1 MADSAAPPEPA
12 GTLFRSGAPTV
23 TSAAVAFPAA
33 ASGRGPGWRGRSA
46 AQRLLRHPLQA
57 QALLGSL
64 LLLAQPTPVAA
75 QGAAGLSQ
83 PLGVTPQDRQ
93 MFGNGSGSSSGL
105 GPAGSSSG
113 IDITN
118 PIDLINRIRRSTAL
132 DDATPPASA
141 VDQALKAL
149 EAQSGPAPAGPV
161 TGGRSVVSPPSAG
174 GRPAV
179 SGPTMLPGSP

>member
-1 MADSAAPPEPA
+1 MADPAAPSEPA
-12 GTLFRSGAPTV
+12 GNLFPSGAPTGA
-23 TSAAVAFPAA
+23 TPAA
-33 ASGRGPGWRGRSA
+33 ATGRGPGWPGRPA
-46 AQRLLRHPLQA
+46 AERLLRHPLQA
-57 QALLGSL
+57 PALFGSL

-93 MFGNGSGSSSGL
+93 MFGNGSGSGSGV

-149 EAQSGPAPAGPV
+149 EAQSGPAPAGPA
-161 TGGRSVVSPPSAG
+161 TG

-179 SGPTMLPGSP
+179 SGPTMLPASP

>member
-1 MADSAAPPEPA
+1 MAEPAAPSEPA
-12 GTLFRSGAPTV
+12 GTLCRSGAPT
-23 TSAAVAFPAA
+23 AASPAAPPAA

-46 AQRLLRHPLQA
+46 AQRLLRHPLQTP
-57 QALLGSL
+57 ALLGSL
-64 LLLAQPTPVAA
+64 LLLAQPAPVAA
-75 QGAAGLSQ
+75 QAAAGLSQ

-93 MFGNGSGSSSGL
+93 IFGNGSGSGSGV
-105 GPAGSSSG
+105 GPAGSGSG
-113 IDITN
+113 IDINN

-149 EAQSGPAPAGPV
+149 EAQSGPVPAGPA

>member
-1 MADSAAPPEPA
+1 MADPAAPSQPA
-12 GTLFRSGAPTV
+12 GTLFRCGPPTV
-23 TSAAVAFPAA
+23 TSAAAA
-33 ASGRGPGWRGRSA
+33 VGRGPAGPGRHGVSH
-46 AQRLLRHPLQA
+46 RWLWHLLHAP
-57 QALLGSL
+57 ALLGSL
-64 LLLAQPTPVAA
+64 LLLAQPTPVVA
-75 QGAAGLSQ
+75 QAAAGLSQ

-93 MFGNGSGSSSGL
+93 IFGNGSGSGSGV

-113 IDITN
+113 IDINN

-149 EAQSGPAPAGPV
+149 EAQSGPAPAGPAV
-161 TGGRSVVSPPSAG
+161 GGQPLVSPPPSG

-179 SGPTMLPGSP
+179 SGPAQLPGSP

>member
-1 MADSAAPPEPA
+1 MADPAAPSEPA
-12 GTLFRSGAPTV
+12 GTLFLSGAPTG
-23 TSAAVAFPAA
+23 ACGLGRPGRPAA
-33 ASGRGPGWRGRSA
+33 E
-46 AQRLLRHPLQA
+46 RLLRQPLQIP
-57 QALLGSL
+57 ALLGSL

-75 QGAAGLSQ
+75 QAAAGFSQ

-93 MFGNGSGSSSGL
+93 IFGNGSGSGSGV
-105 GPAGSSSG
+105 GPAGSGSG

-149 EAQSGPAPAGPV
+149 EAQSGPAPAGPAA
-161 TGGRSVVSPPSAG
+161 GGRSVVSPPSAG
-174 GRPAV
+174 PRP
-179 SGPTMLPGSP
+179 SGPAMLPGSP

>member
-1 MADSAAPPEPA
+1 MADPAAPSEPA
-12 GTLFRSGAPTV
+12 GTLFRFGAPTGAC
-23 TSAAVAFPAA
+23 SAA
-33 ASGRGPGWRGRSA
+33 ASGRGPSWRGRSA

-57 QALLGSL
+57 PALFGSL

-93 MFGNGSGSSSGL
+93 MFGNGSGSGSGV

-149 EAQSGPAPAGPV
+149 EAQSGPAPAGPAA
-161 TGGRSVVSPPSAG
+161 GGRSVVSPPSAG
-174 GRPAV
+174 PRPAV
-179 SGPTMLPGSP
+179 SGPAMLPGSP

>member
-1 MADSAAPPEPA
+1 MADPAPPSEPA
-12 GTLFRSGAPTV
+12 GTLFRSEAPT
-23 TSAAVAFPAA
+23 AAPPAA

-46 AQRLLRHPLQA
+46 VQRLLRHPLQA
-57 QALLGSL
+57 PALLGSL

-75 QGAAGLSQ
+75 QAAASFSQ

-93 MFGNGSGSSSGL
+93 IFGNGSGSGSGV

-149 EAQSGPAPAGPV
+149 EAQSGPAPVGPAPVGPAPAGPA
-161 TGGRSVVSPPSAG
+161 TG

-179 SGPTMLPGSP
+179 SGPAMLPGSP

>member
-1 MADSAAPPEPA
+1 MADPAAPFEPA
-12 GTLFRSGAPTV
+12 G
-23 TSAAVAFPAA
+23 AVPPAA
-33 ASGRGPGWRGRSA
+33 ASSGGPSWRGRSA

-57 QALLGSL
+57 PALLGSL

-75 QGAAGLSQ
+75 QAAAGLSQ

-93 MFGNGSGSSSGL
+93 MFGNGSGSGSGV

-149 EAQSGPAPAGPV
+149 EAQSGPAPAGPA
-161 TGGRSVVSPPSAG
+161 TG

-179 SGPTMLPGSP
+179 SGPAMLPGSP

>member
-1 MADSAAPPEPA
+1 MADPAAPSQPA
-12 GTLFRSGAPTV
+12 GTLFRSGAPT
-23 TSAAVAFPAA
+23 AASPSVAPPAA
-33 ASGRGPGWRGRSA
+33 ASGRGPGWRGPGWRGRTA

-57 QALLGSL
+57 PALFGSL

-75 QGAAGLSQ
+75 QAAAGLSQ

-93 MFGNGSGSSSGL
+93 IFGNGSGSGSGV

-149 EAQSGPAPAGPV
+149 EAQSGPAPAGPA
-161 TGGRSVVSPPSAG
+161 TGGPATG

>member
-1 MADSAAPPEPA
+1 
-12 GTLFRSGAPTV
+12 
-23 TSAAVAFPAA
+23 
-33 ASGRGPGWRGRSA
+33 
-46 AQRLLRHPLQA
+46 
-57 QALLGSL
+57 
-64 LLLAQPTPVAA
+64 VAA

-93 MFGNGSGSSSGL
+93 MFGNGSGSGSGV

-149 EAQSGPAPAGPV
+149 EAQSGQAPAGPA
-161 TGGRSVVSPPSAG
+161 TGGQSVVSPPAAG

-179 SGPTMLPGSP
+179 SGPAMLPGSP

>member
-1 MADSAAPPEPA
+1 MADPAAPSEPA
-12 GTLFRSGAPTV
+12 GTLFRSGAPTGA
-23 TSAAVAFPAA
+23 SPAA
-33 ASGRGPGWRGRSA
+33 AAGLGLDRPGRPA
-46 AQRLLRHPLQA
+46 AERLLRHPLQIP
-57 QALLGSL
+57 ALLGSL

-75 QGAAGLSQ
+75 QAAAGFSQ

-93 MFGNGSGSSSGL
+93 IFGNGSGSGSGV
-105 GPAGSSSG
+105 GPAGSGSG

-149 EAQSGPAPAGPV
+149 EAQSGPAPAGPA
-161 TGGRSVVSPPSAG
+161 TGGQSVVSPPSAG
-174 GRPAV
+174 ARPAV
-179 SGPTMLPGSP
+179 SGPAMLPGSP

>member
-1 MADSAAPPEPA
+1 MADPAAPSEPA
-12 GTLFRSGAPTV
+12 GTLFRSEAPT
-23 TSAAVAFPAA
+23 AASPAA
-33 ASGRGPGWRGRSA
+33 ATGRGPGWPGRPA
-46 AQRLLRHPLQA
+46 AERLLRHPLQA
-57 QALLGSL
+57 PALLGSL

-75 QGAAGLSQ
+75 QAAASFSQ

-93 MFGNGSGSSSGL
+93 IFGNGSGSGSGV

-161 TGGRSVVSPPSAG
+161 TGGRSVVSPPAAG
-174 GRPAV
+174 PRPAV

>member
-1 MADSAAPPEPA
+1 MADPAAPSEPA
-12 GTLFRSGAPTV
+12 GTLFRSDAPTGEP
-23 TSAAVAFPAA
+23 SAA

-57 QALLGSL
+57 PALLGSL

-75 QGAAGLSQ
+75 QAAAGLSQ

-93 MFGNGSGSSSGL
+93 IFGNGSGSGSGV

-149 EAQSGPAPAGPV
+149 EAQSGPAPAGPA
-161 TGGRSVVSPPSAG
+161 TGGPATG

-179 SGPTMLPGSP
+179 SGPAMLPGSP

>member
-1 MADSAAPPEPA
+1 MADPAAPSEPA
-12 GTLFRSGAPTV
+12 GTLFRSDAPTGEP
-23 TSAAVAFPAA
+23 SAA
-33 ASGRGPGWRGRSA
+33 ASGRGPGWRGPGWRGRTA

-57 QALLGSL
+57 PALFGSL

-93 MFGNGSGSSSGL
+93 IFGNGSGSGSGV

-149 EAQSGPAPAGPV
+149 EAQSGPAPAGPAS
-161 TGGRSVVSPPSAG
+161 GGPAAG
-174 GRPAV
+174 VRPAV
-179 SGPTMLPGSP
+179 SGPAMLPGSP

>member
-1 MADSAAPPEPA
+1 MADPAAPFEPA
-12 GTLFRSGAPTV
+12 GTLFRSGAPTG
-23 TSAAVAFPAA
+23 APPAA

-57 QALLGSL
+57 PALFGSL

-93 MFGNGSGSSSGL
+93 MFGNGSGSGSGV

-118 PIDLINRIRRSTAL
+118 PIELINRIRRSTAL

-149 EAQSGPAPAGPV
+149 EAQSGPAPAGPA
-161 TGGRSVVSPPSAG
+161 TGGPATG

-179 SGPTMLPGSP
+179 SGPAMLPGSP

>member
-1 MADSAAPPEPA
+1 MADSAAPSKPA
-12 GTLFRSGAPTV
+12 GAAP
-23 TSAAVAFPAA
+23 PAA
-33 ASGRGPGWRGRSA
+33 ASGRWPSSRGRFG
-46 AQRLLRHPLQA
+46 AQRLLRHPLQT

-93 MFGNGSGSSSGL
+93 MFGNGSGSGSGV

-149 EAQSGPAPAGPV
+149 EAQSGPAPVGPA
-161 TGGRSVVSPPSAG
+161 TGGRSVVSPPAAG

-179 SGPTMLPGSP
+179 SGPAMLPGSP

>member
-1 MADSAAPPEPA
+1 MADPAAPSEPT
-12 GTLFRSGAPTV
+12 GTVFRPGAPTGA
-23 TSAAVAFPAA
+23 SPAA
-33 ASGRGPGWRGRSA
+33 AAGRGPGRPGRPTGE
-46 AQRLLRHPLQA
+46 RLLRQPLQIP
-57 QALLGSL
+57 ALLGSL

-75 QGAAGLSQ
+75 QAAAGFSQ

-93 MFGNGSGSSSGL
+93 IFGNGSGSGSGV
-105 GPAGSSSG
+105 GPAGSGSG

-149 EAQSGPAPAGPV
+149 EAQSGPAPAGPAA
-161 TGGRSVVSPPSAG
+161 GGRSVVSPPSAG
-174 GRPAV
+174 PRPPV
-179 SGPTMLPGSP
+179 SGPAMLPGSP

>member
-1 MADSAAPPEPA
+1 MADPAAPSEPA
-12 GTLFRSGAPTV
+12 GTLFRSGAPT
-23 TSAAVAFPAA
+23 AASPAAAPPAA
-33 ASGRGPGWRGRSA
+33 ASSRGPGWRGRSA

-57 QALLGSL
+57 PALLGSL

-75 QGAAGLSQ
+75 QAAAGLSQ

-93 MFGNGSGSSSGL
+93 MFGNGSGSGSGV

-149 EAQSGPAPAGPV
+149 EAQSGPAPAGPA
-161 TGGRSVVSPPSAG
+161 TGGPATG

>member
-1 MADSAAPPEPA
+1 MADPAAPSEPA
-12 GTLFRSGAPTV
+12 GAAP
-23 TSAAVAFPAA
+23 PAA
-33 ASGRGPGWRGRSA
+33 ASGPGPSWRGRPA
-46 AQRLLRHPLQA
+46 AERLLWHALQA
-57 QALLGSL
+57 PALLASL

-75 QGAAGLSQ
+75 QGAAALSQ

-93 MFGNGSGSSSGL
+93 IFGNGSGSGSGV

-149 EAQSGPAPAGPV
+149 EAQSGPAPAGPAS
-161 TGGRSVVSPPSAG
+161 GGAATG

-179 SGPTMLPGSP
+179 SGPAMLPGSP

>member
-1 MADSAAPPEPA
+1 MADPAASSKPA
-12 GTLFRSGAPTV
+12 GTRFPSGAPTGA
-23 TSAAVAFPAA
+23 TPAA

-57 QALLGSL
+57 PALLGSL

-93 MFGNGSGSSSGL
+93 MFGNGSGSGSGV

-149 EAQSGPAPAGPV
+149 EAQSGPAPAGPA
-161 TGGRSVVSPPSAG
+161 TG

-179 SGPTMLPGSP
+179 SGPAMLPGSP

>member
-1 MADSAAPPEPA
+1 MADPAAPFKPN

-23 TSAAVAFPAA
+23 AFPAA
-33 ASGRGPGWRGRSA
+33 ASPATASGRRPGWRGRSA
-46 AQRLLRHPLQA
+46 AHRLLRHPLQA
-57 QALLGSL
+57 PALLGSL

-93 MFGNGSGSSSGL
+93 MFGNGSGSGSGL

-149 EAQSGPAPAGPV
+149 EAQSGPAPAGPAS
-161 TGGRSVVSPPSAG
+161 GGPATG

>member
-1 MADSAAPPEPA
+1 MADPAAPSQPA
-12 GTLFRSGAPTV
+12 GTLFRSGAPT
-23 TSAAVAFPAA
+23 AASPSVAPPAA

-57 QALLGSL
+57 PALFGSL

-75 QGAAGLSQ
+75 QAAAGLSQ

-93 MFGNGSGSSSGL
+93 MFGNGSGSGSGV

-149 EAQSGPAPAGPV
+149 EAQSGPAPAGPA
-161 TGGRSVVSPPSAG
+161 SG

-179 SGPTMLPGSP
+179 SGPAMLPGSP

>member
-1 MADSAAPPEPA
+1 MADPAAPSEPA

-23 TSAAVAFPAA
+23 ASPAAASPAA
-33 ASGRGPGWRGRSA
+33 ASGRGPGWRGPGWRGRTA

-57 QALLGSL
+57 PALFGSL

-75 QGAAGLSQ
+75 QAAAGLSQ

-93 MFGNGSGSSSGL
+93 IFGNGSGSGNGV

-149 EAQSGPAPAGPV
+149 EAQSGPAPAGPAS
-161 TGGRSVVSPPSAG
+161 GGPATG

>member
-1 MADSAAPPEPA
+1 MADPAAPSEPA
-12 GTLFRSGAPTV
+12 GTLFRSGPP
-23 TSAAVAFPAA
+23 TSASPAAPPAA

-57 QALLGSL
+57 PALLGSL

-93 MFGNGSGSSSGL
+93 MFGNGSGSGSGV

-149 EAQSGPAPAGPV
+149 EAQSGPAPAGQAS
-161 TGGRSVVSPPSAG
+161 GGPATG

-179 SGPTMLPGSP
+179 SGPAMLPGSP

>member
-1 MADSAAPPEPA
+1 MADPAAPSQPA
-12 GTLFRSGAPTV
+12 GAAP
-23 TSAAVAFPAA
+23 PAA
-33 ASGRGPGWRGRSA
+33 ASGRGLGWRGRSA

-57 QALLGSL
+57 PALFGSL

-93 MFGNGSGSSSGL
+93 MFGNGSGSGSGV

-118 PIDLINRIRRSTAL
+118 PIELINRIRRSTAL

-149 EAQSGPAPAGPV
+149 EAQSGPAPAGPA

-179 SGPTMLPGSP
+179 SGPAMLPGSP

>member
-1 MADSAAPPEPA
+1 MADPAAPSQPA
-12 GTLFRSGAPTV
+12 GTLFRSGAPT
-23 TSAAVAFPAA
+23 AAPPAA
-33 ASGRGPGWRGRSA
+33 ASGRGPSWRGRSA
-46 AQRLLRHPLQA
+46 VQRLLRYPLQA
-57 QALLGSL
+57 PALFGSL

-93 MFGNGSGSSSGL
+93 IFGNGSGSGSGV

-149 EAQSGPAPAGPV
+149 EAQSGPAPAGPA
-161 TGGRSVVSPPSAG
+161 TGGPATG

-179 SGPTMLPGSP
+179 SGPAMLPGSP

>member
-1 MADSAAPPEPA
+1 MADPAAPSQPA
-12 GTLFRSGAPTV
+12 GTLFRVGAPTV
-23 TSAAVAFPAA
+23 ASPAAASPAA
-33 ASGRGPGWRGRSA
+33 ASGRGSGWRLRSG
-46 AQRLLRHPLQA
+46 AQRLLRHPLQTP
-57 QALLGSL
+57 ALLGSL

-75 QGAAGLSQ
+75 QAAAGLSQ

-93 MFGNGSGSSSGL
+93 MFGNGSSSGSGV

-149 EAQSGPAPAGPV
+149 EAQSGPAPAGPAS
-161 TGGRSVVSPPSAG
+161 GGPATG

-179 SGPTMLPGSP
+179 SGPAMLPGSP

>member
-1 MADSAAPPEPA
+1 MADPAASSKPA
-12 GTLFRSGAPTV
+12 GTRFPSGAPTGA
-23 TSAAVAFPAA
+23 TPAA

-57 QALLGSL
+57 PALLGSL

-75 QGAAGLSQ
+75 QAAAGLSQ

-93 MFGNGSGSSSGL
+93 IFGNGSGSGSGV

-149 EAQSGPAPAGPV
+149 EAQSGPAPTGPAA
-161 TGGRSVVSPPSAG
+161 GGRSVVSPPSAG

-179 SGPTMLPGSP
+179 SGPAMLPGSP

>member
-1 MADSAAPPEPA
+1 MADPSAPSEPA
-12 GTLFRSGAPTV
+12 GTLFRSGAPTGEP
-23 TSAAVAFPAA
+23 SAA
-33 ASGRGPGWRGRSA
+33 ASGRGPGWRRRSA
-46 AQRLLRHPLQA
+46 AQRLLRQPLQA
-57 QALLGSL
+57 PALFGSL

-75 QGAAGLSQ
+75 QAAAGLSQ

-93 MFGNGSGSSSGL
+93 MFGNGSSSGSGV

-149 EAQSGPAPAGPV
+149 EAQSGPAPAGQAS
-161 TGGRSVVSPPSAG
+161 GGPATG

-179 SGPTMLPGSP
+179 SGPAMLPGSP